1 MPGSIKSMETW
12 RELGQAI
19 RDSRREAGL
28 TQEQLAER
36 ASLHWTYVSEIETGR
51 KNPSVAV
58 LRRIAIGLDIKLSA
72 LIERAET

>member
-1 MPGSIKSMETW
+1 METW

-19 RDSRREAGL
+19 RDARREAGL

-36 ASLHWTYVSEIETGR
+36 ANLHWTYLSEIETGR

-58 LRRIAIGLDIKLSA
+58 LRRVAAGLGVRLST
-72 LIERAET
+72 LIEHAETLSR